1 MYQNFSVFFSFINR
15 LTGVPRSNL
24 DGRFIAVKDNICTQD
39 EPTTCASK
47 ILHGFLSP
55 NTATVVKKLI
65 AAGALVIGKTN
76 LDEFGMG
83 CVSDTSLLFN
93 NNHLHSAVLIP

>member
-1 MYQNFSVFFSFINR
+1 MPKSS
-15 LTGVPRSNL
+15 L
-24 DGRFIAVKDNICTQD
+24 DGRLIAVKDNICAKD

-47 ILHGFLSP
+47 ILDSFLSP
-55 NTATVVKKLI
+55 NAATVVEKLK

-83 CVSDTSLLFN
+83 CVSNTSMLVKNKVLL
-93 NNHLHSAVLIP
+93 STAPIR

>member
-1 MYQNFSVFFSFINR
+1 M
-15 LTGVPRSNL
+15 
-24 DGRFIAVKDNICTQD
+24 DGRFIAVKDNICAKD

-47 ILHGFLSP
+47 ILDGFLSP
-55 NTATVVKKLI
+55 NAATVVEKLN

-83 CVSDTSLLFN
+83 CVSHIFTLFN
-93 NNHLHSAVLIP
+93 NEDLY